1 MSLLTGA
8 TRLTEII
15 NLDDLRDY
23 LDEVSDIASAPLRI
37 ESVEGELIAE
47 TRGARKRPSSR
58 GGGETS
64 AKTRGRKRSGGVPL
78 AVPIEHDGTIYGR
91 IVVQDDEA
99 AKWDTDAEGA
109 ETSPGGLAGRAA
121 RVLKRLIE
129 ERIEAECRL
138 DEMASAILDN
148 YRELNLLYSLG
159 DVLALEKGFDVNSIC
174 DYVISK
180 CMDLLGSERASIQFL
195 DEKKHNLVL
204 AAARGLPENVKT
216 GSKTSLTE
224 SSART
229 AIEQK
234 RALIIKDIDRHPE
247 IKKGQGQYKSRSFIS
262 APILCIPMKLQN
274 GIVGIINLTEKKGD
288 KSFSSGDLKLLSAV
302 AFQTAISIQNTRL
315 VEDLKDLIFNIVKSL
330 ISAIDAKDHYTR
342 GHSERVTDLSVTIGR
357 AMGLEEEIIETL
369 QMAGLL
375 HDIGKIGVPE
385 AILLKDGKLTEHEW
399 TYIKAHPDNGV
410 RIIEH
415 IKQMDDIIPLVRHHH
430 ERVDGRGYPDGCK
443 GTEIPLG
450 ARIINVADS
459 YDAMT
464 SNRPYRKKL
473 TEEVARGE
481 LLNNA
486 GTQFDRD
493 VVNIFLEIKA
503 RRISK
508 KLVKRKNR
516 NE

>member
-1 MSLLTGA
+1 MPLPAGA
-8 TRLTEII
+8 TGLTEII
-15 NLDDLRDY
+15 PLDDLRDY
-23 LDEVSDIASAPLRI
+23 LEEVSEIASVPLQI
-37 ESVEGELIAE
+37 ESVEGELIAQSRE
-47 TRGARKRPSSR
+47 AQRRSSSGDAR
-58 GGGETS
+58 ETS
-64 AKTRGRKRSGGVPL
+64 AKSRGRKRSGGAPFT
-78 AVPIEHDGTIYGR
+78 VPIEHGGAICGR
-91 IVVQDDEA
+91 IVVPDEEG
-99 AKWDTDAEGA
+99 AKRDTDAGGA

-129 ERIEAECRL
+129 ERIEAESRL
-138 DEMASAILDN
+138 DQMASAILDN
-148 YRELNLLYSLG
+148 YREMNLLYSLG

-216 GSKTSLTE
+216 GAMTALKE

-234 RALIIKDIDRHPE
+234 RPLIIKDIDRHPE
-247 IKKGQGQYKSRSFIS
+247 IKKGQGRYKSRSFIS

-288 KSFSSGDLKLLSAV
+288 KSFTSGDLKLLSAV

-385 AILLKDGKLTEHEW
+385 AILLKDGKLTEQEW

-443 GTEIPLG
+443 GAEIPLG

-473 TEEVARGE
+473 SKDVARGE
-481 LLNNA
+481 LINNA

-493 VVNIFLEIKA
+493 VVNIFLEINT

-508 KLVKRKNR
+508 KIAKRKNR
-516 NE
+516 HE